1 MTSCFSTTQKSFG
14 NLTCAF
20 YKNDSGEFY
29 ITRDQIGRALEYKTP
44 GDSIQRIQERNADRL
59 NPLSTTVSLT
69 GV

>member
-1 MTSCFSTTQKSFG
+1 MTRCFSTTQKSFG

-44 GDSIQRIQERNADRL
+44 GDSIQRIHERNADRL